1 MRGVM
6 RDSGKVE
13 LLTKKWDGRPH
24 RLGEVDLLGED
35 QFGTWLW
42 GRAGRTIAVGTD
54 GSFITE
60 QNAVFLVPV
69 QSWWAPAW
77 WIGHPE
83 VSIYVDI
90 CTPAV
95 RQGSRVEWIDL
106 DLDVVR
112 YVDGSAQIVDQD
124 EFEAHQVALE
134 YPSEVITAATLAA
147 ETVLGMIEREDPPFD
162 GRTVEDWIA
171 RGRSI
176 ALR

>member
-1 MRGVM
+1 M
-6 RDSGKVE
+6 DY
-13 LLTKKWDGRPH
+13 LTKKWDGSRH

-42 GRAGRTIAVGTD
+42 GRAGRTIAVGTER
-54 GSFITE
+54 SFVTE
-60 QNAVFLVPV
+60 QDAVFLVPV
-69 QSWWAPAW
+69 RSWWAPAW

-95 RQGSRVEWIDL
+95 RDGSRIECIDL

-112 YVDGSAQIVDQD
+112 YVDGSVHIVDQD
-124 EFEAHQVALE
+124 EFEAHQVTLE
-134 YPSEVITAATLAA
+134 YPSEVISAATDAA
-147 ETVLGMIEREDPPFD
+147 EAVLGMIERDDPPFD

-176 ALR
+176 AIR